1 VTPDDL
7 ARVSIDDRP
16 DVRVVSLTGEI
27 DASNADEVRDRVI
40 GGLPN
45 SALGIVADLSEL
57 SYLDSAGIALVFEV
71 ADRLGR
77 RGQAL
82 ALVLPAESL
91 IRRALEVTQVD
102 TLVPLEPT
110 RDAAIAR
117 IRAAD
122 GEATA

>member
-1 VTPDDL
+1 MTPDDL

-45 SALGIVADLSEL
+45 SALGIVADLSGL

-102 TLVPLEPT
+102 TLVPLEST
-110 RDAAIAR
+110 RDAAIDR